1 MNDCSESKDLREFQ
15 LQNTIEAMH
24 IEIKNQIEDL
34 PSYVDYLAK
43 LAAPPE
49 SEKEGKHCIFTG
61 AGDSYA
67 VSMAVESL
75 SRRFARSYDPYE
87 LSRNPSDSSDSHLY
101 VISVSGKTKSNIQA
115 ARAARGF
122 AREITA
128 ITANPESLL
137 ATSTDNLIQL
147 RFRNEDKL
155 TPGTSS
161 FTTSLLASF
170 SRIKGLPKLTN
181 LSDVYDSALSWS
193 ENIEIPL
200 NSTTFLVGTGL
211 SYPLAIYGKAKI
223 FEVLG
228 SKSNS
233 QRTEQFSH
241 MELFSL
247 TKDDLVIILPE
258 NNHDDQAI
266 KLHNLLEEQSFRT
279 LILSPDEHN
288 EIERSLAAAIHLQV
302 LTWKNAE
309 MKGIKECAF
318 INKRNLLDISDK
330 MIYIN

>member
-1 MNDCSESKDLREFQ
+1 M
-15 LQNTIEAMH
+15 QNTIEAMH

-34 PSYVDYLAK
+34 PSYIDYLAT
-43 LAAPPE
+43 LAAPSE
-49 SEKEGKHCIFTG
+49 SEKEGKRCIFTG

-67 VSMAVESL
+67 ASMAVEAL

-87 LSRNPSDSSDSHLY
+87 ILKNPSDSSDLHLY
-101 VISVSGKTKSNIQA
+101 VISVSGKTKSNVQA

-128 ITANPESLL
+128 ISANLESPL
-137 ATSTDNLIQL
+137 ARSTDNFIQL
-147 RFRNEDKL
+147 RFRSEGKL
-155 TPGTSS
+155 TPGTAS

-170 SRIKGLPKLTN
+170 SRVQNLPNLAK
-181 LSDVYDSALSWS
+181 LSDVYDAALSWS

-211 SYPLAIYGKAKI
+211 TYPLAIYGKAKI
-223 FEVLG
+223 YETLG

-247 TKDDLVIILPE
+247 TKDDLVIILQE
-258 NNHDDQAI
+258 NNNDDQAI
-266 KLHNLLEEQSFRT
+266 ELHNLLEEGAFRT
-279 LILSPDEHN
+279 LILNPDEHN
-288 EIERSLAAAIHLQV
+288 EIERSITAAIYLQV

-318 INKRNLLDISDK
+318 INRRNLLDISDK
-330 MIYIN
+330 MIYI

>member
-1 MNDCSESKDLREFQ
+1 
-15 LQNTIEAMH
+15 MH
-24 IEIKNQIEDL
+24 KEIKNQIEDL
-34 PSYVDYLAK
+34 PLYVDYLAT
-43 LAAPPE
+43 LALPPE
-49 SEKEGKHCIFTG
+49 SEKEGKNCIFTG
-61 AGDSYA
+61 AGDSYSA
-67 VSMAVESL
+67 SMAVEVL
-75 SRRFARSYDPYE
+75 SKRLARSYDPYE
-87 LSRNPSDSSDSHLY
+87 ISRKPSNSYDLHLY

-115 ARAARGF
+115 ARAAKSF
-122 AREITA
+122 ARETTA
-128 ITANPESLL
+128 ITANPESPL

-147 RFRNEDKL
+147 KFRSENKL

-161 FTTSLLASF
+161 YTASLLASC
-170 SRIKGLPKLTN
+170 SRVKSLPKLTK
-181 LSDVYDSALSWS
+181 LSDIYDCAVSWS
-193 ENIEIPL
+193 KNIEIPL
-200 NSTTFLVGTGL
+200 NSTTFLVGTGI

-233 QRTEQFSH
+233 QRIEQFSH

-279 LILSPDEHN
+279 LMLSIDQHN
-288 EIERSLAAAIHLQV
+288 EIERSLAAAIYLQV

-318 INKRNLLDISDK
+318 INRRNLLDISDK
-330 MIYIN
+330 MIYI

>member
-1 MNDCSESKDLREFQ
+1 M
-15 LQNTIEAMH
+15 QNTIEAMH

-34 PSYVDYLAK
+34 PSYVDYLAT
-43 LAAPPE
+43 LAGPSE
-49 SEKEGKHCIFTG
+49 SEKEGKRCIFTG

-67 VSMAVESL
+67 ASMAVEAL

-87 LSRNPSDSSDSHLY
+87 ISRNPSDSSDLHLY
-101 VISVSGKTKSNIQA
+101 VISVSGKTKSNVQA

-122 AREITA
+122 ARKITA
-128 ITANPESLL
+128 ISANLESPLVR
-137 ATSTDNLIQL
+137 STDNVIQL
-147 RFRNEDKL
+147 RFQNEGKL
-155 TPGTSS
+155 TPGTVS

-170 SRIKGLPKLTN
+170 SRVQNLPNLAK
-181 LSDVYDSALSWS
+181 LSDVYDAALSWS

-247 TKDDLVIILPE
+247 KKDDLVIILPE

-302 LTWKNAE
+302 LMWKNAK

-330 MIYIN
+330 MIYVN